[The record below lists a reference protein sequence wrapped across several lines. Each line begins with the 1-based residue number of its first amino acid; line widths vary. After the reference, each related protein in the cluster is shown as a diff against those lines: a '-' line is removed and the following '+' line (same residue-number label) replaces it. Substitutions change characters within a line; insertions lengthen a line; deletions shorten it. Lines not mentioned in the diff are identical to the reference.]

1 MLDLSAYDVPSQND
15 RTENDAD
22 DIETA
27 WKIVKASPQGH
38 LLDSTEGHLAVL
50 RALRCGRMGDYL

>member
-1 MLDLSAYDVPSQND
+1 MMDLSAYDVPPEHERTDED
-15 RTENDAD
+15 RD

-27 WKIVKASPQGH
+27 WKIVKASPGGH

-50 RALRCGRMGDYL
+50 RALRYGRMGDYQ